1 MKNFKR
7 YIIFVALAF
16 ALFFVLTGNSSASK
30 IESQTLL
37 ASNICS
43 GINCGACGRNSCVW
57 DECEWKNDKCSF
69 KSSNTQGT
77 SNTGTECSGKSE
89 DACKKVVDQFGA
101 KLCDWNNNKCS
112 SKASAPGTSSSTTGS
127 SSTSGSSSS
136 SGENITILEGYSCQN
151 SKFFP
156 LFESAKFII
165 VVIQI
170 AVPFGLVIW
179 GSLDWFKALIAH
191 DEKEMRMK
199 RRPFI
204 SRVVAALII
213 MILPWFMQLLSN
225 IIAGRSNSV
234 NFWTCY
240 SEAKARINFSKWRE
254 DNNGDSGNIIEGFGD
269 QGTFE
274 GESASGSSGGTSGSG
289 AAGGSGGRR
298 TTGGNTSGGNGN
310 NTSTRDRQNE
320 TDNDSGSG
328 SGSRTYSECYDYSGD
343 ESTCKSHGCEWTD
356 IPGGSGVCGDKASQ
370 GNNTGSNSNDDSCA
384 GKTDSGRDACLS
396 ARTSTGAVKCEW
408 NYVNY
413 HYECQDK
420 TSWKTCKELYKD
432 EKSCRSGTD
441 DYGHQCDWKYV
452 FNAQTSADD
461 SYCKTK

>member
-7 YIIFVALAF
+7 YVIFVALAF

-37 ASNICS
+37 A
-43 GINCGACGRNSCVW
+43 A
-57 DECEWKNDKCSF
+57 
-69 KSSNTQGT
+69 NTQGT

-112 SKASAPGTSSSTTGS
+112 SKASAPGTYSSTTGS

-213 MILPWFMQLLSN
+213 LILPWFMQLLSN
-225 IIAGRSNSV
+225 IIAGRSDSV

-240 SEAKARINFSKWRE
+240 SEAKARLNFSKLRE

-298 TTGGNTSGGNGN
+298 TTGGSDSADKNA
-310 NTSTRDRQNE
+310 
-320 TDNDSGSG
+320 TDYGKC
-328 SGSRTYSECYDYSGD
+328 TDYQD
-343 ESTCKSHGCEWTD
+343 VDAQTCAKMGCGFAPSVD
-356 IPGGSGVCGDKASQ
+356 
-370 GNNTGSNSNDDSCA
+370 A
-384 GKTDSGRDACLS
+384 GKTGDCIDLEKQQEDACYKYDSGY
-396 ARTSTGAVKCEW
+396 
-408 NYVNY
+408 N
-413 HYECQDK
+413 ECHNNMTTK
-420 TSWKTCKELYKD
+420 
-432 EKSCRSGTD
+432 GVI
-441 DYGHQCDWKYV
+441 CDWKEVSGGGYCTEKEGQDTNDSNYKQKQSKCNFYNLNECEGAETTTGDICTKTYSHSNGGGYV
-452 FNAQTSADD
+452 CTRKPQCTDTDLDEYDCNNTVNPRTGQK
-461 SYCKTK
+461 CKWVEVSGGAHCTNP